1 MDLKTALFA
10 ALFITAGVLTTIFG
24 VMKLREAVNL
34 SSNGI
39 ETIGEVV
46 KIEVR
51 EVTVR
56 KNEGQ
61 EIEER
66 YREIVSFV
74 TNTGERISA
83 PLIEKHEKDKCAA
96 VGEKLS
102 IIYNPENPSLIMV
115 SGDRSLKIIGIL
127 LILTGIAFSC
137 ISIKI
142 FLKP

>member
-10 ALFITAGVLTTIFG
+10 ALFITAGILTTIFG

-34 SSNGI
+34 SNNGI

-46 KIEVR
+46 KIEMR

-66 YREIVSFV
+66 YREIVSFE
-74 TNTGERISA
+74 TNTGDKVLAS
-83 PLIEKHEKDKCAA
+83 LLEKNARNKCRS
-96 VGEKLS
+96 VGEQIKIL
-102 IIYNPENPSLIMV
+102 YNPENPKLITAQ
-115 SGDRSLKIIGIL
+115 GDESLKIIAVLVIC
-127 LILTGIAFSC
+127 IGIAFTYAATRMT
-137 ISIKI
+137 
-142 FLKP
+142 LR

>member
-1 MDLKTALFA
+1 MALKSALFA
-10 ALFITAGVLTTIFG
+10 ALFITASILTTSFG

-34 SSNGI
+34 SNNGI

-46 KIEVR
+46 KIEMR

-96 VGEKLS
+96 VGEKVR
-102 IIYNPENPSLIMV
+102 IIYNPEYTKLVTIK
-115 SGDRSLKIIGIL
+115 GDDSLKIIAIL
-127 LILTGIAFSC
+127 LIIIGIVFTYAATR
-137 ISIKI
+137 I
-142 FLKP
+142 FLL

>member
-10 ALFITAGVLTTIFG
+10 ALFITAGLLTTIFG

-34 SSNGI
+34 SNNGI

-46 KIEVR
+46 KIEMR

-83 PLIEKHEKDKCAA
+83 PLIEKHEKGKCAA

-102 IIYNPENPSLIMV
+102 IIYNPENPTLIMV
-115 SGDRSLKIIGIL
+115 SGDGSLKIIGVL
-127 LILTGIAFSC
+127 LILAGLVFSF
-137 ISIKI
+137 ISVRI
-142 FLKP
+142 FLSR

>member
-34 SSNGI
+34 SNNGI

-46 KIEVR
+46 KIEMR

-66 YREIVSFV
+66 YREIVSFE
-74 TNTGERISA
+74 TNTGDKVLAS
-83 PLIEKHEKDKCAA
+83 LLEKNEKNKCRS
-96 VGEKLS
+96 VGEQIRIL
-102 IIYNPENPSLIMV
+102 YNPENPKLITAQ
-115 SGDRSLKIIGIL
+115 GDESLKIIAVL
-127 LILTGIAFSC
+127 LICIGIAFTYVATRM
-137 ISIKI
+137 IV
-142 FLKP
+142 L

>member
-1 MDLKTALFA
+1 MALKTALFA
-10 ALFITAGVLTTIFG
+10 ALFITAGILTTIFG

-34 SSNGI
+34 SNNGI

-46 KIEVR
+46 KIEMR

-96 VGEKLS
+96 VGEK
-102 IIYNPENPSLIMV
+102 V
-115 SGDRSLKIIGIL
+115 
-127 LILTGIAFSC
+127 
-137 ISIKI
+137 
-142 FLKP
+142 

>member
-10 ALFITAGVLTTIFG
+10 ALFITAGLLTTIFG

-34 SSNGI
+34 SNNGI

-46 KIEVR
+46 RIEMR

-74 TNTGERISA
+74 TNTGNQIEA
-83 PLIEKHEKDKCAA
+83 PLLEKIDKKDCIP
-96 VGEKLS
+96 VGNKIQ
-102 IIYNPENPSLIMV
+102 IIFNIDNPTLITIKN
-115 SGDRSLKIIGIL
+115 DNSLKKISV
-127 LILTGIAFSC
+127 LILISGIIFTV
-137 ISIKI
+137 ISTKI
-142 FLKP
+142 FIF

>member
-34 SSNGI
+34 SNNGI

-46 KIEVR
+46 KIEMR

-83 PLIEKHEKDKCAA
+83 PLIEKHEKNKCAV

-127 LILTGIAFSC
+127 LILTGIAFSS